1 MKIGI
6 DLGGSHVGVSIV
18 NKSGEIIAK
27 KELDIKPKDKE
38 DSENFILV
46 SMLKLINKV
55 LDAKNMS
62 IKDIELIGIAA
73 PGLIK
78 KGVIIK
84 SKNLNLNKFPM
95 VSDLKK
101 FFPIP
106 VILRNDG
113 KCAALAEKEYG
124 ILKPY
129 SDSIFLTIGTGIGG
143 AVFSKGKLLEA
154 PRSAGFELGHMI
166 IEKDGRKCS
175 CGNNGCFEA
184 YASIGNF
191 RKQVEQKLHL
201 EQAITGK
208 QLLELLKKE
217 ELNKET
223 EPILE
228 EYIEYLSIGIANLVN
243 IFEPEAVV
251 LGGSIVYY
259 ESLIL
264 ERLKN
269 NIRKKNYLYNEEIFP
284 KILMAKLKNDAGMI
298 GATIEKK

>member
-84 SKNLNLNKFPM
+84 SKNLNLNKFPI

-143 AVFSKGKLLEA
+143 AIFSKGKLLEA

-201 EQAITGK
+201 EQEITGK

-217 ELNKET
+217 ELKKET

-243 IFEPEAVV
+243 IFEPDAVV
-251 LGGSIVYY
+251 LGGSTVYY

-264 ERLKN
+264 DRLKN